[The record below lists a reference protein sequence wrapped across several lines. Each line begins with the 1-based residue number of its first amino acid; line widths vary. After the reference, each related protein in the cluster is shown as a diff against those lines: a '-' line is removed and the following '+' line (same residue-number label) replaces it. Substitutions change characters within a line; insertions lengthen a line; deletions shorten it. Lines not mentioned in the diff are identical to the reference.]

1 MKNIRNGSFSHR
13 SLLLSPPQASILLAE
28 ENEFGCQRPG
38 LEPQACLR
46 CPCGDLGKPC
56 PPISVKW
63 DGPQRRTRSLQKVPQ
78 KSPPFRREL
87 SLGVGAAT
95 YTRPPEGPT
104 AQLRLRGLREGGA
117 SGACSRAGAGTEEQR
132 RPPSRSARRLDAC
145 SPGGSRALSQQLV
158 NRPRTKSR

>member
-1 MKNIRNGSFSHR
+1 MSKTWVGT
-13 SLLLSPPQASILLAE
+13 
-28 ENEFGCQRPG
+28 PG
-38 LEPQACLR
+38 LLTMPMR
-46 CPCGDLGKPC
+46 DLGKPC

-63 DGPQRRTRSLQKVPQ
+63 DGPQRRTGSLQKVPQ

-95 YTRPPEGPT
+95 HTRPPEGPT

-117 SGACSRAGAGTEEQR
+117 SGGCSRAGAGTEERR
-132 RPPSRSARRLDAC
+132 RPPSRSARRLDVC